1 MHAGGSDFR
10 ALLHDLESRLLAP
23 SWRGALL
30 VKEAIRRAQTPLRS
44 TGEGVVKASSASTPL
59 SPHPWRRPGTGFASV
74 DDGWVIEGLALPCL
88 YIHFPPVT
96 RSPSTVLAVLGTRAP
111 LPRAVGQVSAEE
123 IELGR

>member
-1 MHAGGSDFR
+1 MLLKHLLPQPHSVPTPGAG
-10 ALLHDLESRLLAP
+10 LA
-23 SWRGALL
+23 
-30 VKEAIRRAQTPLRS
+30 QD
-44 TGEGVVKASSASTPL
+44 
-59 SPHPWRRPGTGFASV
+59 SPQWMM
-74 DDGWVIEGLALPCL
+74 DGWVIEGLALPCL